1 MLVAPAGYGKTTL
14 ARQWLANRPHAWYEA
29 SEASA
34 DVAALALTLSETL
47 DSFAP
52 GARQILFERIGAVG
66 DVNDDLSVLAEIQ
79 GEALRQSPPA
89 AWLAIDD
96 YHLLK
101 ASTAAESYVQL
112 LLKTSPIQLVLT
124 SRARPSWATARR
136 LLYGEIFELGRSSLA
151 MNQEE
156 AGGVFGLPSTE
167 GMAGLV
173 ALAEGW
179 PAVIGLASLAR
190 SDDPDGVMPETL
202 YEYFADELYH
212 AASGGLQRALPQ
224 LALSRR
230 LTSEMTTFLFGS
242 RTGHLLLEEAREI
255 GFTTMTSD
263 GAELHPLLR
272 SFLLRKLN
280 DAPTTKEAAV
290 RRLSAFLLR
299 KEAWDDAF
307 ALIREQPMPD
317 LLLTLVD
324 SALGAM
330 LRSGRLSTL
339 AEWLALSTAL
349 QLRSPV
355 LELARAEL
363 SVRKGNVGDA
373 EARALRVAEGNET
386 QTSLSSRAFYLAG
399 RAAHLDN
406 REPDAL
412 SHFRS
417 ARELAQEEA
426 QRRDAMWGSF
436 LCAQAF
442 DNESELRSML
452 AEFVSQDTRSP
463 DETLRS
469 ANAQLIVGVTVGD
482 IPAALEEA
490 MTAQELVRHAV
501 DPLVRTS
508 FLNILT
514 RTLSLVG
521 RYEEAARV
529 AQDEIEEAG
538 RSRLPFVFP
547 HAYVAKAVAAV
558 GLRRYGEADRALRK
572 GWRLAEQIGD
582 KHNLL
587 DVQTVRAKIAIAT
600 GDFARAIDL
609 TVETEPEAQLTPAM
623 LGEYASTRALARACA
638 GDAAA
643 ARLACKHAQ
652 RHGRLPEVASLLGCV
667 RALLRLNSDDD
678 ATESA
683 WRELGPIFHF
693 SVFDPLVITSRA
705 RPDFLPVLMAS
716 TTRKLPPTL
725 EQILRSEGDHR
736 PYATGNGLASLS
748 PREAEVL
755 DLLALGYTNKEIAN
769 ALFIAE
775 VTVKVHVRQILKKL
789 GVRSRTQAA
798 LAAVGRDS

>member
-1 MLVAPAGYGKTTL
+1 
-14 ARQWLANRPHAWYEA
+14 
-29 SEASA
+29 
-34 DVAALALTLSETL
+34 
-47 DSFAP
+47 
-52 GARQILFERIGAVG
+52 
-66 DVNDDLSVLAEIQ
+66 
-79 GEALRQSPPA
+79 
-89 AWLAIDD
+89 
-96 YHLLK
+96 
-101 ASTAAESYVQL
+101 
-112 LLKTSPIQLVLT
+112 
-124 SRARPSWATARR
+124 
-136 LLYGEIFELGRSSLA
+136 

-179 PAVIGLASLAR
+179 PAVIGLASLTR
-190 SDDPDGVMPETL
+190 SDDLDGVMPETL

-212 AASGGLQRALPQ
+212 AASHGLQRALPQ

-230 LTSEMTTFLFGS
+230 LTPEVTTFLFGS
-242 RTGHLLLEEAREI
+242 RTGHLLLEEACEI
-255 GFTTMTSD
+255 GFATITSD

-272 SFLLRKLN
+272 SFLLRKLD

-290 RRLSAFLLR
+290 RKLSAFLLGN
-299 KEAWDDAF
+299 EAWDDAF

-324 SALGAM
+324 SALDAM

-339 AEWLALSTAL
+339 TEWLTLSTAL

-355 LELARAEL
+355 LELAQAEL
-363 SVRKGNVGDA
+363 FVRRGNAGNA
-373 EARALRVAEGNET
+373 EARALRVAEGNDT

-412 SHFRS
+412 AHFRS
-417 ARELAQEEA
+417 ARELAQEES

-452 AEFVSQDTRSP
+452 ADFVSQDMRSP

-469 ANAQLIVGVTVGD
+469 ANARLIVGVTVGG

-490 MTAQELVRHAV
+490 IAAQEFVRHAV

-529 AQDEIEEAG
+529 AQDEIEEAS

-572 GWRLAEQIGD
+572 GWRLAEQIDD

-587 DVQTVRAKIAIAT
+587 DVQTVRAKLAIAT

-609 TVETEPEAQLTPAM
+609 TVQVEPEAQLTPAM
-623 LGEYASTRALARACA
+623 LGEYASMRALARACA
-638 GDAAA
+638 GDNAG
-643 ARLACKHAQ
+643 ARLATKHAQ
-652 RHGRLPEVASLLGCV
+652 RHSRLPEVASLVGCV
-667 RALLRLNSDDD
+667 RALLHLDGSGQD

-683 WRELGPIFHF
+683 WCELSPVFQF

-705 RPDFLPVLMAS
+705 RPDFVPVLMAS
-716 TTRKLPPTL
+716 TTRALPSTL
-725 EQILRSEGDHR
+725 EQILRPEGGDR
-736 PYATGNGLASLS
+736 PYAAGDDLMTSLS

-755 DLLALGYTNKEIAN
+755 DLLSLGYTNKEISN

-789 GVRSRTQAA
+789 GVRSRTEAA
-798 LAAVGRDS
+798 LAAVQRDN